1 MASSMDIKNMLIH
14 CCSSSRT
21 SKNKIQVMCT
31 GNPYKSDPC
40 MSTSVYVGGGG
51 HWTSMAVAYLDTYRR
66 YCAASKKT
74 GLQLLTSVLELFF
87 CFDLCY
93 SKRSSHVHSICLFYC
108 KCHNHVTN
116 ILSLQVPTNLSE
128 AYIAYYKVDNQ
139 TIRNLQAIQH

>member
-1 MASSMDIKNMLIH
+1 
-14 CCSSSRT
+14 
-21 SKNKIQVMCT
+21 MCT

-40 MSTSVYVGGGG
+40 VSTSVYVWGG
-51 HWTSMAVAYLDTYRR
+51 HWTSIAVAYLDTYRR
-66 YCAASKKT
+66 NCAASKKT

-87 CFDLCY
+87 CFDLCC
-93 SKRSSHVHSICLFYC
+93 SKDQPTFTLNICLFYC

-139 TIRNLQAIQH
+139 TMRNLQAIQH